1 MNRHQLMNIEEFCN
15 TFGYSQND
23 FNYSY
28 QLLANYSILANTYS
42 HDTITC
48 DVQDSIANCEINGAT
63 FDGFAIL
70 LDGQILNSTKAIEDI
85 FRVND
90 SVTSEIVIVKSAL
103 KGLDADAL
111 YQYLDNIK
119 QAFSVVLGE
128 VDTNNCSSAIQS
140 TDTISCLYN
149 QCVKTSNPLPE
160 LNLYIVADELEEHRK
175 KNIVEQLANLFS
187 ADKDSFSKINS
198 FALDTTELL
207 KAYSRSKIRESVE
220 IEPYKTP
227 IPLPPIHGIKDALIT
242 VLSFGEF
249 SKLLIGEN
257 GGIKTSIF
265 HDNIR
270 AFQGKTVVSK
280 QMSETLKQGNFDQF
294 IAMNNGITI
303 IVSELKHTQG
313 GKLELVDYQI
323 VNGCQTC
330 HVLYNNRKLADIGK
344 LLLLVKIIC
353 STDENVRNSVVMG
366 TNSQIEVK
374 REQLIALT
382 GLQERIEDYYAKIR
396 ANNEN
401 GYEPLY
407 YERRS
412 KQYVTE
418 TKVPQNKVITIPIEI
433 MSFGAIFLSS
443 PHYVSG
449 YYSQIIEN
457 LKNKGRGIFS
467 DEYRVDSYYT
477 SGLMFYKLSQL
488 FGRNQIPNK
497 YKRFKYQILYT
508 SRLVAEIDYRDMPPL
523 ESAEIEDYCEYLNKL
538 FCNDAACRKC
548 FSRAIDVIDSVVSG
562 IINDSIAQNKEVTE
576 NIARKVKELKV
587 IKQRTLSVGVQEYK
601 LKDFSELLG
610 GNKESY
616 FETDSFKL
624 SIDTL
629 AMQVEQA
636 NNEIV
641 IVIGCIL
648 SQQNNHPMFVH
659 NLTKF
664 LEKGGKLTIVLYG
677 NLDNLTKSS
686 LLSRLALLKTNSKS
700 IVFKYLSIKPT
711 ITYNNKKLN
720 FNLYA
725 FDEKSIRVELQNSY
739 SIGRVWLN
747 SPEVVKKYLTE
758 ANVYIKNGED
768 IDIVKKFGY

>member
-15 TFGYSQND
+15 TFGYSQED
-23 FNYSY
+23 LNYSY
-28 QLLANYSILANTYS
+28 KLLANFSILANSYS

-48 DVQDSIANCEINGAT
+48 DVQDSIANCNINGAS

-70 LDGQILNSTKAIEDI
+70 LDGQILNSVKAIEDI

-90 SVTSEIVIVKSAL
+90 SVKSEIVIVKSVL
-103 KGLDADAL
+103 KGLNNDIFK
-111 YQYLDNIK
+111 QYLSNIK
-119 QAFSVVLGE
+119 QVFSVVLGE
-128 VDTNNCSSAIQS
+128 VDTSNCSSVVQS

-149 QCVKTSNPLPE
+149 QCVKTSNPLPD
-160 LNLYIVADELEEHRK
+160 LNLYIVADELKASDK
-175 KNIVEQLANLFS
+175 KKIKEQLESLFKS
-187 ADKDSFSKINS
+187 DKESFSQINS
-198 FALDTTELL
+198 FALDTAELL
-207 KAYSRSKIRESVE
+207 TFYSRTKIRESVE
-220 IEPYKTP
+220 IEPYKTS
-227 IPLPPIHGIKDALIT
+227 IPLPSIHGIKDALIT
-242 VLSFGEF
+242 VVSFCEF
-249 SKLLIGEN
+249 KKLLIADN
-257 GGIKTSIF
+257 GSIKTSIF

-270 AFQGKTVVSK
+270 AFQGKTIVSK
-280 QMSETLKQGNFDQF
+280 QMGETLKQGKFDQF

-330 HVLYNNRKLADIGK
+330 HVLYNNRDLDGIGD

-353 STDENVRNSVVMG
+353 STDENVRNSVIMG

-396 ANNEN
+396 ANDN
-401 GYEPLY
+401 GLEPLY

-467 DEYRVDSYYT
+467 DAYRVDSYYT

-488 FGRNQIPNK
+488 FGRNQIPNR
-497 YKRFKYQILYT
+497 YKRLKYQILYA
-508 SRLVAEIDYRDMPPL
+508 SRLVAEINYREMPPL

-538 FCNDAACRKC
+538 FCNDVTCRKC
-548 FSRAIDVIDSVVSG
+548 FGTAIEIIDSVVSG
-562 IINDSIAQNKEVTE
+562 TITDSIAQNKEVTD
-576 NIARKVKELKV
+576 NIAKKIKELSE
-587 IKQRTLSVGVQEYK
+587 IKERTSSANVQEYK
-601 LKDFSELLG
+601 LQDFLRLLDS
-610 GNKESY
+610 NEESY

-624 SIDTL
+624 AIDTL
-629 AMQVEQA
+629 AKQVEYA
-636 NNEIV
+636 ENEIV
-641 IVIGCIL
+641 IVAGRIL
-648 SQQNNHPMFVH
+648 NPYINHSKIIH
-659 NLTKF
+659 NITNF
-664 LEKGGKLTIVLYG
+664 LDKGKLTLVLYG
-677 NLDNLTKSS
+677 SLNELTKSS
-686 LLSRLALLKTNSKS
+686 LLSRLALLKTNGKNV
-700 IVFKYLSIKPT
+700 VFKYLSIKPT
-711 ITYNNKKLN
+711 ITYNNQKLN
-720 FNLYA
+720 FNMYA
-725 FDEKSIRVELQNSY
+725 FDGKSLRVELQRSY
-739 SIGRVWLN
+739 NTGRVWLN
-747 SPEVVKKYLTE
+747 SPDIVNKYVKEV
-758 ANVYIKNGED
+758 NVCIDKNGED
-768 IDIVKKFGY
+768 IDIVRKFGY